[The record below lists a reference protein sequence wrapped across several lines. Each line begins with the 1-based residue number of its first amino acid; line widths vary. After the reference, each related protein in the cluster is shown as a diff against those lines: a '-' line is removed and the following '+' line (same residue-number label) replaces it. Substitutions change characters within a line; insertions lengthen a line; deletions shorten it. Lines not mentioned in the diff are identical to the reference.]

1 MHSIL
6 NDFTLHH
13 ANRIG
18 QADAEVSKVR
28 GIYKFQEGICL
39 WTCWKRHHN
48 KNNKNNWHERREEE
62 KHLHR
67 SLLHANAHSDHA
79 SYPHM
84 TATAARKRIQC
95 RMTRTMMGSS
105 LATQYRSMPLS
116 FCFVGRKHGA
126 YPFCF
131 ATSMSLRCPCLAR
144 VARIKHL
151 SVSSARRNRYDG
163 KPSQSRGIKW
173 QQKSWNEPLRCK
185 TQWDYGHQVGQQKP
199 WNFPSLVGPQ
209 PARLVRQAFCEES
222 SMSGTACLC
231 KSRPMSPN
239 TAPAAKSGQPRSR
252 KTAVTSYDHQILPP
266 SRQVLSLPSFTWLLL
281 YYFFL
286 YLSFLTLPL
295 YWQFHYCPFLYLAT
309 TLLFLS
315 LLVCSFAVLFLDCSL
330 AVLSKSAHRKF
341 FN

>member
-1 MHSIL
+1 MV
-6 NDFTLHH
+6 
-13 ANRIG
+13 RI
-18 QADAEVSKVR
+18 
-28 GIYKFQEGICL
+28 
-39 WTCWKRHHN
+39 
-48 KNNKNNWHERREEE
+48 
-62 KHLHR
+62 
-67 SLLHANAHSDHA
+67 
-79 SYPHM
+79 
-84 TATAARKRIQC
+84 
-95 RMTRTMMGSS
+95 
-105 LATQYRSMPLS
+105 
-116 FCFVGRKHGA
+116 
-126 YPFCF
+126 
-131 ATSMSLRCPCLAR
+131 
-144 VARIKHL
+144 L
-151 SVSSARRNRYDG
+151 SVSQHPCLFDAHVWPESHKSNIC
-163 KPSQSRGIKW
+163 QSPVQGGTAMMGNPVSPGGSSDSK
-173 QQKSWNEPLRCK
+173 NHEMMEPLRCK
-185 TQWDYGHQVGQQKP
+185 TQWDYGHQVCQQKP
-199 WNFPSLVGPQ
+199 WNFPSLVGPH
-209 PARLVRQAFCEES
+209 PAVLVRQEFCEES